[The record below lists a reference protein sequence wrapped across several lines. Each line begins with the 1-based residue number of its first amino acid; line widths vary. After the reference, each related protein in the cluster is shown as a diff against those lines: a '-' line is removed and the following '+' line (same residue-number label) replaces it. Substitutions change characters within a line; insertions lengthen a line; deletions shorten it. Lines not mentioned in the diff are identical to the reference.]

1 MKSEQQI
8 EMKSELETDEE
19 IGNCEG
25 ITEKIEEK
33 TWQAIEGVTDEETYS
48 EAKERAEVRRSDHVV
63 VFIFVLG
70 AVIAV
75 VHLVIVYRLL
85 YISKHL
91 DVCFM
96 DAITSAAEE
105 ASSPAAAAAAAK
117 VTWCTRIVA

>member
-1 MKSEQQI
+1 MW
-8 EMKSELETDEE
+8 
-19 IGNCEG
+19 G

-70 AVIAV
+70 AVTAV

-91 DVCFM
+91 DVCGMFALWTRLHQQLGRHHLQQQQPKSHGALGLSH
-96 DAITSAAEE
+96 DCIGC
-105 ASSPAAAAAAAK
+105 ASL
-117 VTWCTRIVA
+117 

>member
-1 MKSEQQI
+1 MW
-8 EMKSELETDEE
+8 
-19 IGNCEG
+19 G

-75 VHLVIVYRLL
+75 YCIYPNIWMSAGCLL
-85 YISKHL
+85 YGRDYIS
-91 DVCFM
+91 
-96 DAITSAAEE
+96 S
-105 ASSPAAAAAAAK
+105 
-117 VTWCTRIVA
+117 